1 MNFCDLKFNE
11 IRPQHFQAKRSFGN
25 YDLSVIQEPGKKL
38 YEIAVFKNNNFVQLP
53 GIHTGDDVIP
63 YLEPADVEGIM
74 LKLHFI
80 AGPN

>member
-1 MNFCDLKFNE
+1 MKFDDLQFSE
-11 IRPQHFQAKRSFGN
+11 IRPQHFQAKQSFGN
-25 YDLSVIQEPGKKL
+25 YDLSVILEPGKKL
-38 YEIAVFKNNNFVQLP
+38 YEIAVFKDNNFIQLP
-53 GIHTGDDVIP
+53 GIHNDDDVIP